1 MSALVAT
8 TVYTTDPPDA
18 TANRLDPAQLKQDI
32 KDWAKGIKEAESD
45 EVQRALL
52 VKKQEAERAL
62 HPPRRS
68 PEPAKEAEP
77 DHIEDSGLRAIYE
90 RSKAQ
95 EAEHEPVNKAAR
107 NGSYA
112 HGSSLKL
119 TIEKVCGRPDVSSK
133 AKFIAM
139 ILSAHWPHVRPP
151 VERLMLLTGFGKST
165 VARGLAELNAVG
177 LLTWRSGKS
186 RVANEY
192 VCQWLPRPPKRSS

>member
-1 MSALVAT
+1 MSALT
-8 TVYTTDPPDA
+8 KPVYTNPTNP
-18 TANRLDPAQLKQDI
+18 TNKRLDPAQLKQDI

-77 DHIEDSGLRAIYE
+77 DHIKDSGLRAMYE
-90 RSKAQ
+90 RSEAQ
-95 EAEHEPVNKAAR
+95 EADREPVKKATR

-119 TIEKVCGRPDVSSK
+119 TIEKVCGRLDVSSK

-139 ILSAHWPHVRPP
+139 ILAAHWPHVRPP

-177 LLTWRSGKS
+177 LLNWKSGKS

>member
-1 MSALVAT
+1 M
-8 TVYTTDPPDA
+8 
-18 TANRLDPAQLKQDI
+18 
-32 KDWAKGIKEAESD
+32 
-45 EVQRALL
+45 QRALL

-119 TIEKVCGRPDVSSK
+119 TIEKVCGASRRFIESK
-133 AKFIAM
+133 VYSDDSVGALA
-139 ILSAHWPHVRPP
+139 
-151 VERLMLLTGFGKST
+151 
-165 VARGLAELNAVG
+165 AR
-177 LLTWRSGKS
+177 
-186 RVANEY
+186 
-192 VCQWLPRPPKRSS
+192 

>member
-62 HPPRRS
+62 HPP
-68 PEPAKEAEP
+68 EPAKEAVP
-77 DHIEDSGLRAIYE
+77 DHIADSGLRAMYE
-90 RSKAQ
+90 RSEAQ
-95 EAEHEPVNKAAR
+95 EADREPVKKATR

-119 TIEKVCGRPDVSSK
+119 TLEKVLGRPDVSSK